1 MPIAEDPEPRPSEG
15 REPDGTAPTGPDG
28 KDPFADLVLD
38 EEFVRGAS
46 VKEQTGR
53 TRMLAA
59 QWKHTPPV
67 DPGGRRSVND
77 GPAPKKR
84 FARKGRPVD
93 AWGNPRPRRSLEWRT
108 PLFVLLAVALVLAAL
123 NVDGLRSWYST
134 RFGDGS
140 NGTPAASGP
149 VPTVAPETAR
159 PTAAPSAAAEQRPTV
174 DHPWAGS
181 PAEGWPTDI
190 AAFAPK
196 ETPGAVGVFTAEEVA
211 EQVELVKQYL
221 AAANLDPAVVA
232 GGRPTAALAM
242 LDADEQN
249 SAVKAL
255 AKPSAETD
263 PTHWFSRFD
272 PAEAIPVNSTV
283 KLQGMLT
290 VEGDGEKGVLVHADF
305 TYVYALRPGPDAA
318 KRAAAPKPTP
328 TPRPSTPGGKGGG
341 GGTGGTNGGGTGG
354 GTARPVGWTV
364 PAADVAGDTWTTR
377 TVVRRVETFRFYDP
391 KRFDVIPKKL
401 NINSR
406 SEIGNSACDVYD
418 GYLHPQFDQFA
429 ASFGGPEP
437 APSGTASD
445 PYDRSKDL
453 SEGDGECGTVTRS

>member
-15 REPDGTAPTGPDG
+15 GEPGGTAPSGPDG

-38 EEFVRGAS
+38 EEFVQGAS

-59 QWKHTPPV
+59 QWRHTPPV

-84 FARKGRPVD
+84 FARKARPVD
-93 AWGNPRPRRSLEWRT
+93 PWGNRRPRRSLEWRT

-123 NVDGLRSWYST
+123 NVDGLRDWYST

-140 NGTPAASGP
+140 AGTATSTP

-159 PTAAPSAAAEQRPTV
+159 PTGAPSAAAEQRPTV

-181 PAEGWPTDI
+181 PAEGWPTGI
-190 AAFAPK
+190 TVFEPK
-196 ETPGAVGVFTAEEVA
+196 EAPGAIGVFTAEEVA
-211 EQVELVKQYL
+211 EQVELVKEYL

-232 GGRPTAALAM
+232 GGRPAAALAM
-242 LDADEQN
+242 LDAEEQN

-255 AKPSAETD
+255 AKPSVETD
-263 PTHWFSRFD
+263 PTYWFTRFD
-272 PAEAIPVNSTV
+272 PAEAIPVDGTV
-283 KLQGMLT
+283 KLQGMIT
-290 VEGDGEKGVLVHADF
+290 VEGDGEKGVLVHTDF
-305 TYVYALRPGPDAA
+305 TFVYALRPGPEAA
-318 KRAAAPKPTP
+318 ARAASPRPKPTQ
-328 TPRPSTPGGKGGG
+328 GGG
-341 GGTGGTNGGGTGG
+341 SGGAG
-354 GTARPVGWTV
+354 GTAKPVGWTV
-364 PAADVAGDTWTTR
+364 PAADVAGDTWTAR
-377 TVVRRVETFRFYDP
+377 TVVRKVETFRFYDP
-391 KRFDVIPKKL
+391 KRYDVIPKKL
-401 NINSR
+401 NLSSR

-429 ASFGGPEP
+429 AVDGPEP
-437 APSGTASD
+437 SPSGTASD

-453 SEGDGECGTVTRS
+453 PADDDECGTVTRS

>member
-15 REPDGTAPTGPDG
+15 REPDGKDPSGPDG

-38 EEFVRGAS
+38 EEFVQGAS
-46 VKEQTGR
+46 VKEQAGR

-77 GPAPKKR
+77 GPPKKR
-84 FARKGRPVD
+84 FARRGRPVD
-93 AWGNPRPRRSLEWRT
+93 AFGNPRPRRSLEWRT
-108 PLFVLLAVALVLAAL
+108 PLFVVLAVVLVLAAL
-123 NVDGLRSWYST
+123 NIDGLRHWYST

-140 NGTPAASGP
+140 GGTSTASAPA
-149 VPTVAPETAR
+149 PTVAPETAR
-159 PTAAPSAAAEQRPTV
+159 PTGAPSAAAEQRPTV

-181 PAEGWPTDI
+181 PAEGWPTSI
-190 AAFAPK
+190 AVFTPR
-196 ETPGAVGVFTAEEVA
+196 ETPGAIGVFTAEQVA

-255 AKPSAETD
+255 AKPSAEND
-263 PTHWFSRFD
+263 PTNWFSRFD
-272 PAEAIPVNSTV
+272 PAEAIPVDGTV

-305 TYVYALRPGPDAA
+305 TYVYALRPGPEAA
-318 KRAAAPKPTP
+318 ERAASPKPKP
-328 TPRPSTPGGKGGG
+328 TPRPSTPGGGGG
-341 GGTGGTNGGGTGG
+341 NGGANGGG

-364 PAADVAGDTWTTR
+364 PAADVAGDTWTAR
-377 TVVRRVETFRFYDP
+377 TVVRKVETFRFYDP
-391 KRFDVIPKKL
+391 KQYDVIPKKL
-401 NINSR
+401 NITTR

-429 ASFGGPEP
+429 AVSGPEP

-453 SEGDGECGTVTRS
+453 SESGGECGTVTRS

>member
-15 REPDGTAPTGPDG
+15 REPDGTAPSGPDG

-38 EEFVRGAS
+38 EEFVNGAS

-84 FARKGRPVD
+84 FARRARPVD
-93 AWGNPRPRRSLEWRT
+93 AWGSPRPRRALEWRT
-108 PLFVLLAVALVLAAL
+108 PLFVVLAIALVLAAL
-123 NVDGLRSWYST
+123 NVDGLRNWYST

-140 NGTPAASGP
+140 AGTASSAP

-159 PTAAPSAAAEQRPTV
+159 PTEAPSAAAGQRPTV

-181 PAEGWPTDI
+181 PAEGWPTSI
-190 AAFAPK
+190 TVFEPK
-196 ETPGAVGVFTAEEVA
+196 ETPGAIGVFTAEEVA
-211 EQVELVKQYL
+211 EQVALVKDYL
-221 AAANLDPAVVA
+221 ALANMDPAVVA

-242 LDADEQN
+242 LDAEEQN

-255 AKPSAETD
+255 AKPSAESD
-263 PTHWFSRFD
+263 PTYWFTRFD
-272 PAEAIPVNSTV
+272 PAEAIPVNGTV
-283 KLQGMLT
+283 KLQGLIT
-290 VEGDGEKGVLVHADF
+290 VEGDGEKGVLVHTDF
-305 TYVYALRPGPDAA
+305 TFVYALRPGPEAA
-318 KRAAAPKPTP
+318 KRAASPRPKPTARP
-328 TPRPSTPGGKGGG
+328 TAPGGG
-341 GGTGGTNGGGTGG
+341 GNEGGNGSSGG

-364 PAADVAGDTWTTR
+364 PAADVAGDTWTAR
-377 TVVRRVETFRFYDP
+377 TVIRKVETFRFYNP
-391 KRFDVIPKKL
+391 KRYDVIPKKL

-418 GYLHPQFDQFA
+418 GYLHPRFDQFSA
-429 ASFGGPEP
+429 TFDGPEP

-445 PYDRSKDL
+445 PYDRTKDL
-453 SEGDGECGTVTRS
+453 PADDGECGTVTRS